1 MSFSVPVKRSAL
13 AICPGCSHWPVPE
26 IEEVLSSGEESE
38 TAAPAV
44 DLRQSG
50 AERLGRGT
58 AAAYRQIRSRVRFLE
73 HDRPLTQDIEAVADL
88 IRSGSIMA
96 EVREALEHEEGRA
109 R

>member
-1 MSFSVPVKRSAL
+1 VSMGANAARHGLEILENVRTVL
-13 AICPGCSHWPVPE
+13 AVE
-26 IEEVLSSGEESE
+26 LV
-38 TAAPAV
+38 TAAQAV
-44 DLRQSG
+44 DLRRSG